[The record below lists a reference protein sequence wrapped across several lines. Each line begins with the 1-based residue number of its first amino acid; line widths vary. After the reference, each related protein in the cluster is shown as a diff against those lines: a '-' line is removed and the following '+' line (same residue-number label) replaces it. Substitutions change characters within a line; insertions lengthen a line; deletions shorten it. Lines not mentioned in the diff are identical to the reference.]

1 MKFKQLGKRYPKAF
15 DVFIDKMNL
24 DYDYIM
30 DADVRCYWK
39 EITDFMDKQEVIITT
54 HYITYHLA
62 KPCFAIDI
70 KNTKNLILFSTILSN
85 KRSVAETKAIDK
97 AFEILEERSNK

>member
-39 EITDFMDKQEVIITT
+39 EITDFMDKQGILILINHITFGIEWR
-54 HYITYHLA
+54 YDIEILA
-62 KPCFAIDI
+62 NRSVSFQRDI
-70 KNTKNLILFSTILSN
+70 KSRKL
-85 KRSVAETKAIDK
+85 AEIKAIEK
-97 AFEILEERSNK
+97 AFEILEQRLK